1 MADLLIRDLD
11 EGTKQLLREQAVRHG
26 RTQQGEAKAI
36 LESSLRPESSS
47 WVTRLRNAA
56 QAVGGI
62 DLEDPH
68 VIRLAKLTRGDGH
81 ELRR

>member
-11 EGTKQLLREQAVRHG
+11 EGTKQLLRERAVRHG

-56 QAVGGI
+56 QAVGGLE
-62 DLEDPH
+62 LEDLPRH
-68 VIRLAKLTRGDGH
+68 PAREIDTRGWA
-81 ELRR
+81 

>member
-11 EGTKQLLREQAVRHG
+11 SETKQLLRERAARHG

-36 LESSLRPESSS
+36 LEASLQPKSAS
-47 WVTRLRNAA
+47 WVVRLRSAA

-62 DLEDPH
+62 NLEEPVRH
-68 VIRLAKLTRGDGH
+68 VAREVDTQGWA
-81 ELRR
+81 